1 MYKIF
6 ISLVLISAIFYSYS
20 CQSPQASE
28 NASEMG
34 KLAYARKVIDVNAKV
49 IKPAS
54 FYKEVLGNG
63 VLNPVKKA
71 RLVFKVNENIQKVYV
86 QNGQWVKQGE
96 PLVQLEQFNQK
107 VSLEKAKNN
116 LLKAEIELKDILFAH
131 SPDLSDTS
139 KIPPKVLETARGRS
153 GYNDAL
159 IAVKEAEY
167 NLAQTTI
174 YAPFDGLITDMQ
186 VKENNFSGNYGF
198 FASLLDNRQMEVV
211 FGVMETELA
220 MLSKGAKVMVSPYAF
235 PEKKIEG
242 QVSEINPVVGE
253 NGMVQVKAVVP
264 NADGVLLDG
273 MNVEVLVRQAI
284 HNQLVVPKE
293 AVLLRQEKQMLF
305 TLKNDSIAQWVYI
318 KTGIENT
325 SGFTV
330 IDGLSAGDTVII
342 SNNFNLGHDVVVNAT
357 LLN

>member
-1 MYKIF
+1 M
-6 ISLVLISAIFYSYS
+6 
-20 CQSPQASE
+20 
-28 NASEMG
+28 
-34 KLAYARKVIDVNAKV
+34 
-49 IKPAS
+49 
-54 FYKEVLGNG
+54 
-63 VLNPVKKA
+63 
-71 RLVFKVNENIQKVYV
+71 
-86 QNGQWVKQGE
+86 
-96 PLVQLEQFNQK
+96 
-107 VSLEKAKNN
+107 
-116 LLKAEIELKDILFAH
+116 
-131 SPDLSDTS
+131 
-139 KIPPKVLETARGRS
+139 
-153 GYNDAL
+153 
-159 IAVKEAEY
+159 
-167 NLAQTTI
+167 
-174 YAPFDGLITDMQ
+174 
-186 VKENNFSGNYGF
+186 
-198 FASLLDNRQMEVV
+198 
-211 FGVMETELA
+211 
-220 MLSKGAKVMVSPYAF
+220 
-235 PEKKIEG
+235 
-242 QVSEINPVVGE
+242 SEINPVVGE